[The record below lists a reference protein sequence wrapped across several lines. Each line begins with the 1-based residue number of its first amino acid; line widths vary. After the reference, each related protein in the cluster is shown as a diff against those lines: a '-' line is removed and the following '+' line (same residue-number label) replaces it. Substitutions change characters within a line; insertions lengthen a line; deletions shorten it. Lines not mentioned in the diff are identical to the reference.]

1 MNKRIVIVTI
11 LAALWLALPA
21 AAATTVITL
30 GNGGLDVPAG
40 ETATLLVSVAEV
52 QNLYGIEIHLRF
64 DPAVV
69 QVADADTSTDGV
81 QVAAGD
87 FLSADF
93 VAQNLADNQAG
104 TIDYA
109 VTQINPSEPKSGS
122 GTLLAIQFQGV
133 GAGRASLVEVA
144 DQILSTL
151 DGEIIPATVV
161 SGQLRVGGSMTSGAT
176 AAPPS
181 ATGSPAGTPSTAATP
196 TAPADLSAPAA
207 TRTLVN
213 TPVPAAPAATAP
225 LATPG
230 QAAGA
235 PPPAPTRQAGGT
247 ASAGEPQ
254 APATEAPAT
263 DAPASDAPASEAP
276 PAVGDIIAAPSPP
289 AAEAPMSGQAPAAT
303 RSTPALVAKSQPGSS
318 NKAILEPG
326 ALEKAGVDE
335 QQRPSK
341 QPAPSGILIAAGVLL
356 GLAVVAGT
364 MVFWLSSRRRR
375 A

>member
-30 GNGGLDVPAG
+30 GDDGLEVTAG
-40 ETATLLVSVAEV
+40 QTATLLVSVTEV
-52 QNLYGIEIHLRF
+52 QDLYGVEIHLRF

-133 GAGRASLVEVA
+133 GAGRASLVQVA

-161 SGQLRVGGSMTSGAT
+161 SGQIRVGGSMASAGT
-176 AAPPS
+176 AAPPLV
-181 ATGSPAGTPSTAATP
+181 TGSPAETPSTAATP
-196 TAPADLSAPAA
+196 TALADRAAPAA
-207 TRTLVN
+207 TRALAN

-235 PPPAPTRQAGGT
+235 TPPTPARQAGGM
-247 ASAGEPQ
+247 AAAGGSQ
-254 APATEAPAT
+254 APATEAPA
-263 DAPASDAPASEAP
+263 SEAP
-276 PAVGDIIAAPSPP
+276 PAGGDIIAAPSPL
-289 AAEAPMSGQAPAAT
+289 AAETPVSGQAPVAT
-303 RSTPALVAKSQPGSS
+303 QSTPALVARSQSDTT

-326 ALEKAGVDE
+326 ALEKAGAGE
-335 QQRPSK
+335 QQVPSK
-341 QPAPSGILIAAGVLL
+341 QPAPFGILIAAGVLL